1 MALMGFHLPQGI
13 DGDNC
18 VLSISLRCASAMAVR
33 ILRSFIFIED
43 GHGKT
48 KIVEELRFCSF
59 LFSLSIF
66 KLGHW
71 CERWQFYID
80 FDISA

>member
-1 MALMGFHLPQGI
+1 MGSRLPQGT

-33 ILRSFIFIED
+33 ILRGFVFKDD

-48 KIVEELRFCSF
+48 RMVKELRF
-59 LFSLSIF
+59 
-66 KLGHW
+66 
-71 CERWQFYID
+71 
-80 FDISA
+80 